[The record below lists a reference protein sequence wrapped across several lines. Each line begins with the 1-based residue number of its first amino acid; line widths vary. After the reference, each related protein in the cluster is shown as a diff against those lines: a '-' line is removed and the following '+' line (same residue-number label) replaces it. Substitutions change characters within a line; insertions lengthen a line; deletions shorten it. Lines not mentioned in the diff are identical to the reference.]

1 MHQIFVPIS
10 LEQADRL
17 EGFFCEAYQ
26 EHWMLYENEKLKT
39 HELRGYFASSEEAA
53 TEFASLRAEFPD
65 LPEGFEGKELEDKD
79 WKEAYK
85 LHFKPWSDR
94 GLHFVPVWERET
106 YALPAGDEIIYL
118 DPGMAFGTG
127 NHETTRLCL
136 RRVLDAREAWGD
148 SVKERNV
155 IDAGCGSGILAIAAV
170 KVGFTPVFGFDNDPD
185 SVEISVENA
194 ALCEVPGQVEFLWQ
208 GLEEGLANRTADLV
222 LANIL
227 APILMQYAELLVNA
241 VKPGG
246 RLALSGILAREI
258 DEVQAHFNPVAEKVW
273 GGYTLSEQRLDG
285 EWADLLLERPE

>member
-1 MHQIFVPIS
+1 MHQIFVPITVI
-10 LEQADRL
+10 QADRL
-17 EGFFCEAYQ
+17 EGYFCEAYQ

-39 HELRGYFASSEEAA
+39 HELRGYFASPEEAA
-53 TEFASLRAEFPD
+53 AAFATLRAEFPD

-94 GLHFVPVWERET
+94 GLHFVPVWERES
-106 YALPAGDEIIYL
+106 YELPAGDEIIYL

-148 SVKERNV
+148 SVKTRNV

-170 KVGFTPVFGFDNDPD
+170 KLGFSPVFGFDNDPD
-185 SVEISVENA
+185 SVQISLENA
-194 ALCEVPGQVEFLWQ
+194 TLCEVPGQVEFLWQ
-208 GLEEGLANRTADLV
+208 GLEEGLADRTADLV

-258 DEVQAHFNPVAEKVW
+258 DEVQAHFNPVAKKLW
-273 GGYTLSEQRLDG
+273 GAYVTSDQRIDG